1 MNEFQHLRTLVAVLV
16 GLALSNLATSVHHLL
31 RERHQVR
38 WDWLAP
44 CTAVLSTVLIVQ
56 FWFGFYGYGR
66 DVLLTRLGPVLLL
79 LLQLLQVVLLACSA
93 LPDNASDL
101 DLRRYYAQ
109 QSRYFWLVASSYVL
123 GAIAWS
129 LLLRPSLPV
138 TIRLAGLL
146 PDLAAIAVFLL
157 LAVVRSRRLH
167 AVLVPLVSLYYL
179 VGFSWL
185 QLS

>member
-44 CTAVLSTVLIVQ
+44 CTAVFSTVVIVH
-56 FWFGFYGYGR
+56 FWFSFYGYGR

-79 LLQLLQVVLLACSA
+79 LLLLQVVLLACSA
-93 LPDNASDL
+93 LPDNASEL

-109 QSRYFWLVASSYVL
+109 QSRYFWLVASSFVL

-129 LLLRPSLPV
+129 LLLTPSLPL

-167 AVLVPLVSLYYL
+167 AVLVPLVCLYYL
-179 VGFSWL
+179 VDFSWL